1 MTAETGQGRGLEFR
15 LNADGSRLQA
25 VYTPDGPVVPI
36 DFAWLK
42 HALDI
47 QRTVTGLYIFETVS
61 AELKKLYNAA
71 TSPFTIDIGERR
83 DGTFAI
89 SMAPDLMSA
98 TLTISP
104 PYGGK
109 PVTATQVLEALS
121 EKRIVSGI
129 LTGEIATVMSS
140 GREVRDLVIATGRLP
155 VNGEH
160 AQLVS
165 LIPEAR
171 EREPVADDQDIV
183 DYRNFSDIVSV
194 REMTPLMRRIPPTV
208 GTPGEDILGTP
219 LRAEDGQDIQFAP
232 DLQGVTFDPQ
242 DNDLLLAAVAG
253 MPVLVAN
260 GVIVEPVLKV
270 KNVDLSTG
278 NLHFDGSVEVTGDV
292 REGMELVVAGEIT
305 IGGVVEAAN
314 IECGGDITIKGGII
328 GHGEIRN
335 QKGEL
340 GLEHAFVVTGGSLS
354 VLFVENACVEAAG
367 DILVKELAMQ
377 SELTAGGEITIGE
390 EGSRK
395 GHLIGGICRA
405 ARKVRAIVVGSRV
418 GVQTRIE
425 VGVDPAASE
434 KLDEVSIQL
443 LSREKDLQETEK
455 DLVYCRDNPGR
466 VDADRLRELKETF
479 SSLQEELTE
488 LAQQKKRL
496 LKKLEPDA
504 EACFEVER
512 DVYYG
517 VVVRIGDRQCQVDD
531 DQFGGAFRRIENE
544 VVFLPRT

>member
-1 MTAETGQGRGLEFR
+1 MTAESEQGRGLDFR
-15 LNADGSRLQA
+15 LSADGSRLQA
-25 VYTPDGPVVPI
+25 VYTPDGPVVPV

-71 TSPFTIDIGERR
+71 TGPFTIDIGERR
-83 DGTFAI
+83 DGAVTI

-98 TLTISP
+98 TLAISP

-109 PVTATQVLEALS
+109 PVTASQVHDALR

-129 LTGEIATVMSS
+129 LADEIETAVSA
-140 GREVRDLVIATGRLP
+140 GRELRDVVIATGRLP

-194 REMTPLMRRIPPTV
+194 REMTPLMRRIPPTS
-208 GTPGEDILGTP
+208 GIPGEDILGTP
-219 LRAEDGQDIQFAP
+219 LHAEDGQDLQFAP
-232 DLQGVTFDPQ
+232 DLQGVAFDPQ
-242 DNDLLLAAVAG
+242 DNDMLLASVAG

-260 GVIVEPVLKV
+260 GVIVEPVIKV

-278 NLHFDGSVEVTGDV
+278 NLHFDGSVEVAGDV

-328 GHGEIRN
+328 GHGEIRTQN
-335 QKGEL
+335 GEL
-340 GLEHAFVVTGGSLS
+340 GPEHAYVVTGGSLS
-354 VLFVENACVEAAG
+354 VLFVENACVEATG
-367 DILVKELAMQ
+367 DILVRELSMQ
-377 SELTAGGEITIGE
+377 SELTAGGEISIGE

-395 GHLIGGICRA
+395 GHLIGGVCRA
-405 ARKVRAIVVGSRV
+405 ARKVRAIVVGSRA

-425 VGVDPAASE
+425 VGVDPMASE
-434 KLDEVSIQL
+434 KLDEVNGLL
-443 LSREKDLQETEK
+443 LSREKDLQEVEK
-455 DLVYCRDNPGR
+455 DLAYCRENPGR
-466 VDADRLRELKETF
+466 VDADRSRELKESL

-496 LKKLEPDA
+496 LKRLEPDA
-504 EACFEVER
+504 EACVEVER
-512 DVYYG
+512 DIYYG
-517 VVVRIGDRQCQVDD
+517 VVVRIGDRQSQLDD
-531 DQFGGAFRRIENE
+531 DQFGGTFRRIENE
-544 VVFLPRT
+544 VVFLPCT